1 MYACPFHFMSFKYS
15 PSNIKWLHRSYS
27 FAFPFFLPFKYS
39 PSNINSPSSLYSF
52 TFPVFSPFKY
62 FPLNNKIVDGYEKE
76 YSEFDNNIIYE
87 GYYLNDIKHGYG
99 KEYKEKK

>member
-1 MYACPFHFMSFKYS
+1 MNGELEE
-15 PSNIKWLHRSYS
+15 NIKEY
-27 FAFPFFLPFKYS
+27 K
-39 PSNINSPSSLYSF
+39 
-52 TFPVFSPFKY
+52 
-62 FPLNNKIVDGYEKE
+62 NNKLIFEGEYLNGKRAGYGKE